1 MFKTEYT
8 GRINITESLSL
19 KLHIIFRQ
27 IIGRVL
33 NFIDLDIKIFTDFI
47 NIIPQILIWGIVY
60 IPLLILGILAVVW
73 VVEHLK
79 LIYVISIPFW
89 LFIQFCKLCEFMG
102 IGGPIISFTIIISI
116 FAVIFKIK
124 FLLIITLPI
133 LFIRYLA
140 NDLLK
145 GHEY

>member
-1 MFKTEYT
+1 MKIHTKVSKIIN
-8 GRINITESLSL
+8 RII
-19 KLHIIFRQ
+19 K
-27 IIGRVL
+27 
-33 NFIDLDIKIFTDFI
+33 FIDLDIRIFTDFI

>member
-1 MFKTEYT
+1 MKIHTKVSKIIN
-8 GRINITESLSL
+8 RII
-19 KLHIIFRQ
+19 K
-27 IIGRVL
+27 
-33 NFIDLDIKIFTDFI
+33 FIDLDIKIFTDFI
-47 NIIPQILIWGIVY
+47 NIILQILIWGIVY
-60 IPLLILGILAVVW
+60 VPLLILGILALVW

-79 LIYVISIPFW
+79 LIYVIFIPFW
-89 LFIQFCKLCEFMG
+89 LFIQFCKLCKFMG
-102 IGGPIISFTIIISI
+102 IGGPIISFTIVVFL

-145 GHEY
+145 EHEY